1 MLKSMVGREWIL
13 NVGRFFGAG
22 IVLACTLFYNIFLS
36 LGILGIVMLAYP
48 LIIELKKRKIRVG

>member
-1 MLKSMVGREWIL
+1 MVGREWIL